1 MLIPNNEYV
10 IIKVDRTKVKP
21 GEAFE
26 GVVYSVGQQ
35 PFAPQPVGGDG
46 RNFSFAR
53 QPDPFPIQKGDRVIA
68 GSYITL
74 MTENEQSLA
83 ITYKAEVYAI
93 IKDEQEE
100 INLFNQEMMEDT
112 NPQLLKG

>member
-1 MLIPNNEYV
+1 MLIPNTEYV
-10 IIKVDRTKVKP
+10 IIKVDRTKIKP

-26 GVVYSVGQQ
+26 GIVYSVGQQ

-68 GSYITL
+68 GGFITL
-74 MTENEQSLA
+74 MSENEQALA
-83 ITYKAEVYAI
+83 ICYKAEVYAI

-100 INLFNQEMMEDT
+100 ISLFNQEMEKDIS
-112 NPQLLKG
+112 PQLLKE

>member
-1 MLIPNNEYV
+1 MLIPNTDYV
-10 IIKVDRTKVKP
+10 IIKVDRNKVKP

-26 GVVYSVGQQ
+26 GIVYSVGQQ

-53 QPDPFPIQKGDRVIA
+53 QPDPFPIQKGDRVVA
-68 GSYITL
+68 GGYITI
-74 MTENEQSLA
+74 MSENDQALA
-83 ITYKAEVYAI
+83 ICFKAEVYAI

-100 INLFNQEMMEDT
+100 INLFNQEMEQDT

>member
-1 MLIPNNEYV
+1 MLIPNNDYV
-10 IIKVDRTKVKP
+10 IVKVDRTAVKP

-26 GVVYSVGQQ
+26 GIVYAVGQTQ
-35 PFAPQPVGGDG
+35 FAPQPVGGDG

-53 QPDPFPIQKGDRVIA
+53 QPDPFPIKKGDRVVV
-68 GSYITL
+68 GGYMTL

-83 ITYKAEVYAI
+83 ICFKTEVYAI

-100 INLFNQEMMEDT
+100 INLFNQEMVQDT

>member
-1 MLIPNNEYV
+1 MLIPNTDYV

-26 GVVYSVGQQ
+26 GIVYSVGQQ

-53 QPDPFPIQKGDRVIA
+53 QPDPFPIQKGDRVVA
-68 GSYITL
+68 GGYITI
-74 MTENEQSLA
+74 MSENDQALA
-83 ITYKAEVYAI
+83 ICFKAEVYAI

-100 INLFNQEMMEDT
+100 INLFNQEMEQDT